1 MKDYGRNGLQK
12 KGKKKK
18 RNFEVIMNIGT
29 QGIYSDL
36 TLRKVAKKVTRE
48 LVGKKKF
55 IVFHLREITKKEK
68 YGKTY
73 GTSLISQSKIN
84 NETIINSQ
92 ANLYGSLISQ
102 SKINNETIINS
113 QANLYGPYIGNIKD
127 GKAIV
132 RIHKM
137 SGGDLIDCVFKR
149 IKINNFRC
157 DGKNPPEIKITKF
170 CFTMATIIFFDFL
183 EYNKKKY
190 YKYVIYKEDDKIFV
204 IELEIS
210 DDNKLEIKQIG
221 INEIEKNEKL
231 KRKIILEKIMGKIKE
246 KQVKNPKFALK
257 IQKEIQDELG
267 SIKNNENKIF
277 NSPEIFF
284 SQPKN
289 SDENLESERIN
300 RNLTNA
306 FKNYKPIIT
315 LAPQI
320 KKLIQNFK
328 TPPINNS
335 EKEFLKFYIC
345 PTENFAE
352 VRQNAYGQI
361 QFDPELFTDIL
372 YYKYIYFG
380 NNTFRELVKNDRGY
394 YDISIDIS
402 NIPLYDL
409 LCLLEFTKMNNIGDL
424 SKLIIANIN
433 FRKQNGLFTISLSD
447 HKFSKLENS
456 NYNKKR
462 PTNIGKI
469 KKQDLTKT
477 YYFFGENTP
486 NNFKYACYR
495 LDDKIFYFEIG
506 NNMKKLLLEELK
518 DREALQELKSFII
531 LRRLDKN
538 DPNFGD
544 KIYPKVSEII
554 RKLKLDEILPK
565 KQVSILPISSTII

>member
-1 MKDYGRNGLQK
+1 MKDYGRNDLQK

-18 RNFEVIMNIGT
+18 RKFEVIMNIGT

-48 LVGKKKF
+48 LVGKKKY
-55 IVFHLREITKKEK
+55 IIFHLREITKK
-68 YGKTY
+68 GK
-73 GTSLISQSKIN
+73 
-84 NETIINSQ
+84 
-92 ANLYGSLISQ
+92 
-102 SKINNETIINS
+102 
-113 QANLYGPYIGNIKD
+113 YGPYIGIIKD

-257 IQKEIQDELG
+257 IQKEIEDELR

-284 SQPKN
+284 SQPQN
-289 SDENLESERIN
+289 SKLEEIN
-300 RNLTNA
+300 RSLNRV
-306 FKNYKPIIT
+306 FKNFKPAIT
-315 LAPQI
+315 LDPRI
-320 KKLIQNFK
+320 KKLIQISK

-352 VRQNAYGQI
+352 VKQNANFQI
-361 QFDPELFTDIL
+361 VFGFDPELFTDIL

-394 YDISIDIS
+394 FDISIDIS

-477 YYFFGENTP
+477 YYFFGENTS

-554 RKLKLDEILPK
+554 RKLKLNQLKILPIT
-565 KQVSILPISSTII
+565 QTSILPISSSI

>member
-1 MKDYGRNGLQK
+1 MKDYGRNDLQK

-18 RNFEVIMNIGT
+18 RKFEVIMNIGT

-48 LVGKKKF
+48 LVGKKKY
-55 IVFHLREITKKEK
+55 IIFHLREITKKRK
-68 YGKTY
+68 YGKT
-73 GTSLISQSKIN
+73 N
-84 NETIINSQ
+84 
-92 ANLYGSLISQ
+92 GSLISQ
-102 SKINNETIINS
+102 SKINNEAIINS
-113 QANLYGPYIGNIKD
+113 QANLYGPYIGIIKD

-157 DGKNPPEIKITKF
+157 DSKNPPEIKITKF

-190 YKYVIYKEDDKIFV
+190 YKYVIYKEDDKIFI

-284 SQPKN
+284 SQPQN
-289 SDENLESERIN
+289 SKLEEIN
-300 RNLTNA
+300 RKLNNV
-306 FKNYKPIIT
+306 FKNFKPAIT
-315 LAPQI
+315 LDPRI
-320 KKLIQNFK
+320 KKLIQISK

-352 VRQNAYGQI
+352 VKQNANFQI
-361 QFDPELFTDIL
+361 VFGFDPELFTDIL

-394 YDISIDIS
+394 FDISIDIS

-409 LCLLEFTKMNNIGDL
+409 LCLLEFAKMNNMGDL

-433 FRKQNGLFTISLSD
+433 FRKQNDLFTISLSD

-477 YYFFGENTP
+477 YYFFGENTS

-538 DPNFGD
+538 DSNFGD

-554 RKLKLDEILPK
+554 RKLKLNQLKILPIT
-565 KQVSILPISSTII
+565 QTSILPISSSI